1 MFRKCVALT
10 VAMTFMFSIVASAQS
25 VADMTVLDKMA
36 KIETIVYGTE
46 QTGALVDRAAQ
57 VEQDVYGVASNEAV
71 MAKADR
77 LYDTMIVSGG
87 EEASFM
93 AKLNATEWAIKHEI
107 ETGSVKSRLEDM
119 ETVVNGAPSTG
130 NYSARL
136 ERMMRLAYTTDEF
149 ATQSVTVP
157 ADTLIEIA
165 LISPIN
171 TANDREG
178 DIIKFKVAED
188 VIVDNV
194 LVFPK
199 GAMGEGVITKLT
211 PAKSFGRN
219 AKLEI
224 DFHSTTAFDGTTQET
239 ILGEKAKEQTKT
251 LAMAAGASAVG
262 LAVLGPVGLIGGIFV
277 KGDDIEV
284 PEGALLY
291 IQTENES
298 EVCGLVQ

>member
-1 MFRKCVALT
+1 MFRKCIALT
-10 VAMTFMFSIVASAQS
+10 VAMTFMFSVVASAQS
-25 VADMTVLDKMA
+25 VTDMTVLDKMA
-36 KIETIVYGTE
+36 KIETILYGNE

-57 VEQDVYGVASNEAV
+57 VEQDVYGVTSNEAV

-107 ETGSVKSRLEDM
+107 ETGSVKSRIEDM
-119 ETVVNGAPSTG
+119 ETIVNGAPSTG

-149 ATQSVTVP
+149 ATQNVTVP

-165 LISPIN
+165 LMTPIN
-171 TANDREG
+171 TENDREG

-211 PAKSFGRN
+211 PAKNFGRN

-224 DFHSTTAFDGTTQET
+224 DFRSATAFDGTTQDT

-277 KGDDIEV
+277 KGEDVQV

-291 IQTENES
+291 IQTKNES

>member
-171 TANDREG
+171 TENDREG

-199 GAMGEGVITKLT
+199 GATGEGVITKLT

-224 DFHSTTAFDGTTQET
+224 DFHSITAFDGTTQET